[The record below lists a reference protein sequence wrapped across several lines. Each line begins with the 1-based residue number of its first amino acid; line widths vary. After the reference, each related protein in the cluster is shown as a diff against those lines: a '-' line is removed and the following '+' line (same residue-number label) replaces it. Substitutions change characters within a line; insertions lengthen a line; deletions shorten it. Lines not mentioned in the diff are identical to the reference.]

1 MIVGFWGTFAIP
13 LINFE
18 INVDLNWSENCVTVA
33 TDVANQG
40 ATFSITGT
48 KLYAPVVTSSTQD
61 NAKLLEQLKRTIK
74 RTINWNKYQPKVSTE
89 YLHFLFDPSFQGVNR
104 LFPLL
109 FENEAQ
115 RLTYKWNQLKY

>member
-61 NAKLLEQLKRTIK
+61 NAKL
-74 RTINWNKYQPKVSTE
+74 NS
-89 YLHFLFDPSFQGVNR
+89 
-104 LFPLL
+104 
-109 FENEAQ
+109 
-115 RLTYKWNQLKY
+115 

>member
-1 MIVGFWGTFAIP
+1 MP

-89 YLHFLFDPSFQGVNR
+89 YLHFSFDPSFQGVNR
-104 LFPLL
+104 LFALL